1 MKQMRAKHETN
12 AWVREAA
19 VAYANKRAQRAQAA
33 MQVAAE

>member
-1 MKQMRAKHETN
+1 MKQMRAKHESN

-19 VAYANKRAQRAQAA
+19 LAFAKKRQQRAQAA